1 MSPKVLPDSL
11 DIHDDQARVL
21 VDHLA
26 DAARRIVAE
35 EERLEQEM
43 RVREEQATQAERT
56 QTEKEQQAKVGFIA
70 GVLLV
75 VVAFFSVPAIG
86 ALGVGAAIWAWNARQ
101 AAQAAAEVAR
111 TNWRYRKVFK
121 QEHTDLRR
129 DYKVRRLGVAWVPVA
144 SQVPLEGGHFIVDHS
159 GSTAERQFSLNSVK
173 DPSMFVSSISA
184 LEGMVGALPIVEGS
198 QAVEDVDTSDLSRSI
213 QNVPLYDYLGTMD
226 RSMRDATYLLNDL
239 RTETVALPV
248 LDPAGPLARALDEH
262 GTTEPAAGARL
273 DVFPTDAHDAGIAAF
288 TALNAQRRAMEG
300 ETAQFEEFLRTL
312 MHRLAATVQVITK
325 SKIASTTTLAE
336 YGNRGL
342 FATLKASY
350 NHYSP
355 QLEAEEIERI
365 RGESFDYQA
374 SVQGYRPFALKQS
387 SRVRYDVLSGNWV
400 AEDGRR
406 TSFPFGVH
414 QIHEEVLAPIVEQLM
429 QETRLERLRIYENIK
444 DQKLDYLNQW
454 HRDTDDFYGRN
465 RAEGSNL
472 INLMQGSLTEFIASY
487 NQYEAFEKTRQSMR
501 SGEGSAEVSADGIDA
516 ASLVAYRA
524 KMESFTRQQAEFND
538 FAERLKEEITERA
551 REFGFIE
558 YYDASLRDGP
568 ARRFAEAMHTV
579 DALEERRRPLLSVNP
594 LFASTAELP
603 PAPQLDPMVQDT
615 LRFDLEAF
623 ARESLAPAGTP
634 AAPPAA

>member
-1 MSPKVLPDSL
+1 MSAKVLPDSL
-11 DIHDDQARVL
+11 DVHDDQARVL

-35 EERLEQEM
+35 EERLEQEV
-43 RVREEQATQAERT
+43 RVREEQATQAERI
-56 QTEKEQQAKVGFIA
+56 QTEKLQQSKIGFLGGA
-70 GVLLV
+70 LLV
-75 VVAFFSVPAIG
+75 VIAFFTTPAIG
-86 ALGVGAAIWAWNARQ
+86 ALGAGAVFWGWNARQ
-101 AAQAAAEVAR
+101 AALAAEADAAKR
-111 TNWRYRKVFK
+111 RAEAKVFK
-121 QEHTDLRR
+121 QEHTALRR
-129 DYKVRRLGVAWVPVA
+129 DYRVRRLGIAWVPVA

-159 GSTAERQFSLNSVK
+159 GSAAERQFSLNSVK
-173 DPSMFVSSISA
+173 DPEMFVASINA

-198 QAVEDVDTSDLSRSI
+198 QSVEDVDTSELSRSI

-239 RTETVALPV
+239 RTEGVALPV
-248 LDPAGPLARALDEH
+248 LDPNGALARALDDH
-262 GTTEPAAGARL
+262 GTTTPETGVQL

-288 TALNAQRRAMEG
+288 TALNEQRRAMEG

-355 QLEAEEIERI
+355 QLEADEIERI

-387 SRVRYDVLSGNWV
+387 SRVRYDVISGNWV

-487 NQYEAFEKTRQSMR
+487 NQYEAFDETRQAMR
-501 SGEGSAEVSADGIDA
+501 SGEGTAEVSADGIDA

-524 KMESFTRQQAEFND
+524 KMESFTRQQAEFNE

-568 ARRFAEAMHTV
+568 ARRFAEAMHAV
-579 DALEERRRPLLSVNP
+579 DALDARRRPLLSVNP

-603 PAPQLDPMVQDT
+603 PAPELDPMVQDT

-623 ARESLAPAGTP
+623 ARESLAPAAST
-634 AAPPAA
+634 AAPSA